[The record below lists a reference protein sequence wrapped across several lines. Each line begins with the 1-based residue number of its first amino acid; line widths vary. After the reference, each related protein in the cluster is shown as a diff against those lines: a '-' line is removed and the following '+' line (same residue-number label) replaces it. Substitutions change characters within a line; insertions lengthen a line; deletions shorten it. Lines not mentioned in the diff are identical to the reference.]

1 MLNAQLVKQLPSTV
15 ELLAIQ
21 DSTGLGF
28 KNSARDDL
36 GDRGG
41 PAESKARGWHVH
53 TTLLWSLESSSL
65 VGLGDQHWLL
75 REEQTRGRK
84 HQRHQRAY
92 EDKESYKWES
102 AHRRL
107 QERMS
112 AETMKRIIMVGDSE
126 AAIYLLLEYFA
137 QAQAR
142 YVVRAARDRVL
153 SATQAE
159 RHLGAQM
166 AVAQTVGTRIIK
178 VAQRQGRRARTAT
191 VTLRSMRVALA
202 RPANLGIKTA
212 PGELA
217 VNVV

>member
-1 MLNAQLVKQLPSTV
+1 
-15 ELLAIQ
+15 
-21 DSTGLGF
+21 
-28 KNSARDDL
+28 
-36 GDRGG
+36 
-41 PAESKARGWHVH
+41 
-53 TTLLWSLESSSL
+53 
-65 VGLGDQHWLL
+65 
-75 REEQTRGRK
+75 
-84 HQRHQRAY
+84 
-92 EDKESYKWES
+92 
-102 AHRRL
+102 
-107 QERMS
+107 
-112 AETMKRIIMVGDSE
+112 MKRIIMVGDSE